1 MKTKAISRLI
11 ISLSCLAL
19 TVPTF
24 AADASCMSQVSMHFT
39 TEAWVNSKT
48 SLVNI
53 GLSASVP
60 ANQVDAL
67 TETIKTKLATI
78 SKEKNWR
85 LINLTR
91 NESDS
96 GLMTITG
103 QAVARLNNDAI
114 NTVQA
119 QLKTLNKPGE
129 KYTIDNIDYQP
140 DLQTINQ
147 VKTELRANLYQ
158 QMLSGQKELN
168 TALPTTH
175 SPFQLYKVNFND
187 ASLPAPVA
195 YVASN
200 VRVKQ
205 RNHSP
210 QQTSLSGKMQMSAD
224 VTYAAPI
231 PDCRTDKN
239 T

>member
-1 MKTKAISRLI
+1 MNTKTTLSLVLG
-11 ISLSCLAL
+11 LSCLTL
-19 TVPTF
+19 TAPVF
-24 AADASCMSQVSMHFT
+24 SMDDSCMSQVSMYFT
-39 TEAWVNSKT
+39 TEGFVNSQT
-48 SLVNI
+48 SLVSI

-67 TETIKTKLATI
+67 TETIKTKLAAI
-78 SKEKNWR
+78 SKEKSWR

-103 QAVARLNNDAI
+103 QAVARLNNNAI

-129 KYTIDNIDYQP
+129 KYTIDNIDYQA

-147 VKTELRANLYQ
+147 AKAQLRTNLYQ
-158 QMLSGQKELN
+158 QMLIGQKELN
-168 TALPTTH
+168 AALPTSH

-187 ASLPAPVA
+187 ATLPAPVA
-195 YVASN
+195 YIASN
-200 VRVKQ
+200 MHAKQ
-205 RNHSP
+205 RNNSS
-210 QQTSLSGKMQMSAD
+210 QASSLSGKMKMSAS
-224 VTYAAPI
+224 VTYATPM
-231 PDCRTDKN
+231 PHCSTDKN
-239 T
+239 A